1 MAQDKA
7 LYDRDKRDMLAIAT
21 WAVIAL
27 LATYIIQKQAA
38 SLPWYHYWPFLLSYV
53 VGYWFATDRRL
64 NTSTRSIS
72 LILMLVSAFCT
83 IAILQLE
90 FTVILTII
98 WAAVLAYFTS
108 SQRATWITIAVV
120 VLLFA
125 ILSWQAQQVKWIEA
139 ILYGAFH
146 LFSVSLAAANHGEE
160 QAKEALQN
168 KNAQLQATQHL
179 LSELSRQSERT
190 RIARDLHD
198 LVGHHLTALTI
209 KLQVAGLACSENNK
223 AKTQIDEC
231 HQIAKLLLNDVRDAV
246 DTLRHHQDIDFRQS
260 LALFI
265 NQVPRLTIHL
275 SDDNDWQLQDSAL
288 AQTMLFCIQEAIT
301 NSLKHGKS
309 NHFWLKIT
317 PQQQQLT
324 IAMHDDGKVDPNFK
338 PGNGLTGIKERTQL
352 YQGDAKFEVIAGS
365 LHYTLT
371 FTLPT
376 NEEVT

>member
-1 MAQDKA
+1 MAQNKA
-7 LYDRDKRDMLAIAT
+7 LTDRDKRDVLAIAT

-27 LATYIIQKQAA
+27 LATYIMQKQSA

-53 VGYWFATDRRL
+53 GGYWFATDRRL
-64 NTSTRSIS
+64 NPTVRASC
-72 LILMLVSAFCT
+72 LVVMLLAAICT
-83 IAILQLE
+83 ISILQLE

-108 SQRATWITIAVV
+108 PKRATWITVAVV

-125 ILSWQAQQVKWIEA
+125 LLSWQAQQVKWIEA

-198 LVGHHLTALTI
+198 LLGHHLTALTI
-209 KLQVAGLACSENNK
+209 KLQVAGLACAENDK
-223 AKTQIDEC
+223 AKSQIDEC
-231 HQIAKLLLNDVRDAV
+231 HQLAKLLLNDVRDAV
-246 DTLRHHQDIDFRQS
+246 DTLRHHQHIDFRQS
-260 LALFI
+260 LALFLA
-265 NQVPRLTIHL
+265 QVPRLEIHL
-275 SDDNDWQLQDSAL
+275 TDEDDWQLQDSAL

-301 NSLKHGKS
+301 NSLKHS
-309 NHFWLKIT
+309 QSTHFWLKIS
-317 PQQQQLT
+317 QQQQQIILM
-324 IAMHDDGKVDPNFK
+324 MHDNGKVAADFQ
-338 PGNGLTGIKERTQL
+338 PGNGLTGMQERTQL
-352 YQGDAKFEVIAGS
+352 YHGDAQFTVVAGA

-371 FTLPT
+371 FTLP
-376 NEEVT
+376 NDEEQR